1 MCFSTFRH
9 YVVQTRLKQIVDQ
22 SSFEKKTLNDWSIMS
37 LTTKQ
42 LSFNQTPLKNQN
54 QELCL
59 CRKRYNVTTETSR
72 MVVCDLCKE
81 WYCNN
86 CVWLE
91 SAFTHAIH
99 LFICGQCIIC
109 HYSGLTPFFYLSI
122 DKFYS
127 GKAKTVEPI
136 FNYYLSLSDEA
147 KSRLPYPKFLSPHR
161 ENCNTKSIS
170 SLDILTNK
178 GISNQYLNCY
188 ISASVHLL
196 QGTTIC
202 AMLHNFLENDS
213 VLNDNLHYVKS
224 KLHSEVSSTYSF
236 THCDRKSHSPEVPVL
251 GQILEGIMQKNYLEK
266 EMVDAAEFIDQLLDR
281 LFADGIE

>member
-1 MCFSTFRH
+1 MSLIEESFGFSTCRH
-9 YVVQTRLKQIVDQ
+9 YAVQTRLKQIVDQ
-22 SSFEKKTLNDWSIMS
+22 SNFEKKTLNDWSIMS

-42 LSFNQTPLKNQN
+42 LSINQTPLKNQN

-59 CRKRYNVTTETSR
+59 CRKTYNVTTETSP
-72 MVVCDLCKE
+72 MVACDLCKE

-86 CVWLE
+86 CIGLE
-91 SAFTHAIH
+91 SAFTHAIP

-109 HYSGLTPFFYLSI
+109 HYSGLTLFFYLSI
-122 DKFYS
+122 DDFYS
-127 GKAKTVEPI
+127 GIAKTVEPI
-136 FNYYLSLSDEA
+136 FSYYLSLSDEA

-196 QGTTIC
+196 LGTIIC
-202 AMLHNFLENDS
+202 AMLPNLLENDW
-213 VLNDNLHYVKS
+213 VLNA
-224 KLHSEVSSTYSF
+224 TF
-236 THCDRKSHSPEVPVL
+236 TMLKTNYILRAVAHLLSRNAIEKVL
-251 GQILEGIMQKNYLEK
+251 LQKCQCWGK
-266 EMVDAAEFIDQLLDR
+266 F
-281 LFADGIE
+281 